1 MPNSIKDLIKEIS
14 TKENIITFFRS
25 QGIEVSENKKA
36 LCPLHSEKTES
47 FSIYANDSGKWLWK
61 CHGCGK
67 MGDMTSYLQITQN
80 LRPTQATREVCKILN
95 IPCDIEPSKIEK
107 FEEFLK
113 TCNDGQPQEFKSGGN
128 TYYFDKMHIY
138 KDEEGKPLF
147 SKNRY
152 KAKDPNTKN
161 QKTFTTKALIETENS
176 YKFDSFKDVRKVPYN
191 LPGVKKAILENKVIY
206 ITEGEKDC
214 ETLFMYGFTSATTFY
229 NSKSWEDSYTEIFK
243 GSNSKIVFVGDTGA
257 AGESFKKLVW
267 EKLGP
272 HCSSF
277 RVVELPNIEKIGDGK
292 NKDVTDWFEAG
303 HTKEELL
310 NAIKDAWDWKIS
322 TKWKDVKVTEKKDG
336 TRIVKPKKT
345 IDNFKLLLKETKTE
359 LFFNEISKQ
368 YDVMTETFKN
378 ANLNTLETEITSY
391 AAKQEFPCNAQDVN
405 KWLAAVAYENNI
417 NPFKNWLDSLEGKW
431 DKTSRLQDFYNLFN
445 TVEFFNDDLKE
456 IILRRWLLQ
465 FIDSAYNPGF
475 KSQGVL
481 VLKGRQGIYKT
492 TSMSY
497 LIPIKEPWVFLAEQ
511 KFEDTRDQK
520 QIITSNQLVELSEFA
535 RSNKQIDAL
544 KGFVTAATDKL
555 VLKYDKHPVE
565 YKRKTVYYAT
575 VNDAEFLLDDENR
588 RFWVLDLVSIDIEG
602 IKKFNF
608 EQLWAE
614 LYYIYHV
621 ENDKRHW
628 LEPREI
634 SLLEESNQN
643 YKFKG
648 ELEGQFETHFD
659 FSNSRRVWLT
669 SVEVMSFLD
678 GKYSTSKISRAL
690 KGMRIEQ
697 KQISNKNIPRNRYNA
712 MPLPKTWGGAIPV
725 NYKHRVSNFEVIDCV
740 SPFESDNIA
749 STQEAA
755 LKKELAD
762 AKVLIMNKDT
772 LIENKNKALAKK
784 DEEIKKLQSQ
794 IMELMYKSSINSS
807 NNSNLVS
814 KEEYE
819 QQTVIIK
826 NQAAKIE
833 ELENEMNFYI
843 KELDNVGNE
852 NTDLE
857 NKVTALE
864 GKISDIERQTA
875 VVGKERDYYKKKVR
889 EFEDSFF
896 NNDVV
901 TA

>member
-128 TYYFDKMHIY
+128 TYYFEKMHVY
-138 KDEEGKPLF
+138 TDETGNPLY

-152 KAKDPNTKN
+152 KAKGPNAEKK
-161 QKTFTTKALIETENS
+161 KTFTTKALIETENS
-176 YKFDSFKDVRKVPYN
+176 YKFDSFKDTRKVPYN
-191 LPGVKKAILENKVIY
+191 LPRVKKAILENKVIY

-214 ETLFMYGFTSATTFY
+214 ETLLKYGFKSATTFY
-229 NSKSWEDSYTEIFK
+229 NSKSWEDSYTDIFK
-243 GSNSKIVFVGDTGA
+243 GSNAKIVFIGDTGE
-257 AGESFKKLVW
+257 AGEKYKKLVW
-267 EKLGP
+267 NNLKDVIKCFKVVDLPKIQDLG
-272 HCSSF
+272 
-277 RVVELPNIEKIGDGK
+277 N
-292 NKDVTDWFEAG
+292 NADVTDWLEAG

-310 NAIKDAWDWKIS
+310 KAIRDAWDWKLS
-322 TKWKDVKVTEKKDG
+322 TRWKDVKVTDKKDG
-336 TRIVKPKKT
+336 TRIIKPKKT
-345 IDNFKLLLKETKTE
+345 IDNFKLILKETNTE

-368 YDVMTETFKN
+368 IEVKTQSFKN

-391 AAKQEFPCNAQDVN
+391 ATKQEFPCNAQDVN

-417 NPFKNWLDSLEGKW
+417 NPFRDFLDGLEGTW
-431 DKTSRLQDFYNLFN
+431 DNKSRLQDFYNLFN

-648 ELEGQFETHFD
+648 ELEGQLETHFD

-697 KQISNKNIPRNRYNA
+697 KQISNKHIPRNRYNA
-712 MPLPKTWGGAIPV
+712 MPLPRVWGGSIPV
-725 NYKHRVSNFEVIDCV
+725 AYKNRISNFELIDCV
-740 SPFESDNIA
+740 SPFDSEVAA

-755 LKKELAD
+755 LKKELAN

-875 VVGKERDYYKKKVR
+875 AVGKERDYYKKKVR

-896 NNDVV
+896 SNDIV